1 MSVFKNKNCFLSGAT
16 GGVGK
21 IFAEK
26 LASKG
31 CNLFL
36 TSTSNKSL
44 QILCENIQS
53 KYDVEVFFES
63 SDFINTDSIM
73 NVSKVA
79 LEKYGSIDVLVN
91 SAGIFQQKP
100 IEDTTNEEFFITINT
115 NLFAPYYFAK
125 TFSIGMKEKSWGR
138 IVNIGSSSSYKGIEY
153 SSLYCMS
160 KHGLSGLSKVL
171 DEELID
177 YGVRTLEIQPGSVNT
192 KMGRL
197 DETQNHSTFI
207 EPESLVELTLHAMEY
222 DNNLK
227 LSEIKIFRSKYE

>member
-1 MSVFKNKNCFLSGAT
+1 MSVLNNKNCFLSGAT
-16 GGVGK
+16 GGVGE

-44 QILCENIQS
+44 QTLCDNIQS

-63 SDFINTDSIM
+63 SDFTNTESVM

-91 SAGIFQQKP
+91 SAGIFEQKP
-100 IEDTTNEEFFITINT
+100 IEDTTNEEFFNTLNT
-115 NLFAPYYFAK
+115 NLYAPYYFSK

-138 IVNIGSSSSYKGIEY
+138 IVNMGSSSSYKGIKN
-153 SSLYCMS
+153 SSLYCIS

-171 DEELID
+171 DEELIN
-177 YGVRTLEIQPGSVNT
+177 YGVRTLEIQPGSINT
-192 KMGRL
+192 KMGQL

-207 EPESLVELTLHAMEY
+207 EPESLVEFTLHALEY
-222 DNNLK
+222 DNNMK
-227 LSEIKIFRSKYE
+227 LSEVKIFRTKYE